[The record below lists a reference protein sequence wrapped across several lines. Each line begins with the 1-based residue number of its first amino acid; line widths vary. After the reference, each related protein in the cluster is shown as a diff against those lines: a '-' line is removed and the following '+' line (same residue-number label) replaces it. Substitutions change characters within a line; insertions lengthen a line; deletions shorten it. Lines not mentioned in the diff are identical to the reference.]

1 MTKKI
6 FIILLLCFNWCG
18 FYTII
23 SQNKYSDYLFDKE
36 DNLIINDSNI
46 NKGVNTKSTKY
57 IYNNY
62 LNNSYLLR
70 KRKNTKST
78 IA

>member
-1 MTKKI
+1 MLQKGVALERT
-6 FIILLLCFNWCG
+6 
-18 FYTII
+18 
-23 SQNKYSDYLFDKE
+23 
-36 DNLIINDSNI
+36 
-46 NKGVNTKSTKY
+46 KGVNTKSTKH

-70 KRKNTKST
+70 KRKKTKST

>member
-1 MTKKI
+1 MRVRHSIKLKKRKMSRLQTI
-6 FIILLLCFNWCG
+6 ENALASINETVFQELC
-18 FYTII
+18 
-23 SQNKYSDYLFDKE
+23 
-36 DNLIINDSNI
+36 DS
-46 NKGVNTKSTKY
+46 KGVNTKSTKY

-70 KRKNTKST
+70 KRKKTKST